1 MRLLHFEN
9 ADPLSSINSVSF
21 VNPAQGYVAFDNSIG
36 YTSDSGRTFTRKY
49 ITANNVDYNG
59 YFVNLLFGFAIEGVK
74 AINANT
80 VFVYGDYGGVPSI
93 LHSTNGGN
101 NYKLIYHSH
110 LQLNLANSI
119 RHMIFPRN
127 NLVGY
132 AVDYDRIIKTV
143 NGGLNWF
150 VVYESAASNFQRL
163 YANNND
169 TVFAEQTINFVGRLM
184 WTSNAGL
191 NWQNLP
197 LPNGP
202 LNGIAVYNSSNL
214 WASIGDNLYFT
225 SNNGQQWTAV
235 NDPMQSDIEFQDIQ
249 FVNDSTGFGLLGDGD
264 VYKSTDRGRI
274 WERLPADYNLDSFG
288 AELIHF
294 IHPNQFWI
302 AGVWGFVAINTNP
315 GLDPLPSAYFTVD
328 TMGLLATG
336 LVHLKNHSNTHY
348 SYRWY
353 KNDTL
358 ISTSYNAS
366 YTHNVFQLRDTIKLE
381 VLNATGSAIQ
391 ISHVNFH
398 RPVVIN
404 SFSPQSAGQGTEII
418 ISGEEF
424 NGAYSVSFG
433 GKEAAWFTV
442 VDNNTIRAVLDSGL
456 SGIVRVATLRNV
468 GTKAGFTFIPRPIVL
483 NFSPTSATAGSSVIV
498 NGQYL
503 ENTGVV
509 KIGGVPANFT
519 YISPTQI
526 SVTVPSG
533 PSGSIEVSTPGG
545 SHALGGFI
553 NLPTLSSFTPQ
564 SGTFGTYIAVT
575 GTSLTDINSVKIGG
589 LEADSFIIIS
599 STQIIAIPGEGNS
612 GSITVVKPGGSA
624 SQGFFEWYAPPVISS
639 IFPLSG
645 TAGTVVTIT
654 GTGFN
659 STPSSNIVYFGS
671 VKAVVTSGTTTSL
684 TVVVPNSAPFSP
696 VSVTNRGLTAYSSK
710 PFLVTF
716 TNGSKIDHES
726 FSNKW
731 VMPSDSARFPLFFTI
746 GDFDNDGKLDVV
758 FANIQEN
765 NQEPHLMTVLRN
777 TGTSSAISFSKSDLT
792 VSESPRKMSNA
803 DLDGDGKLDL
813 VMGSAI
819 DGSIKIYR
827 NTSSNGNISFANP
840 VTITGIEPGDNII
853 LSDIDKDGKTDML
866 NGKTIFRNI
875 SEIGALAF
883 TSRQL
888 LIEGSN
894 LILRDMDGDG
904 WDDVISGVLLTNN
917 IHVYRN
923 VSVKGHI
930 RFSSA
935 YLTACDGPWT
945 LFTGDVDGDGKPD
958 ILTQTHATNS
968 VRAFR
973 NTSSPGS
980 ISFEGFNDYA
990 LGIPNTNMSLHDLNG
1005 DGRLDV
1011 ITAHK
1016 NANLSLFENL
1026 SSTGAI
1032 VFDNQVS
1039 YDTVFFFG
1047 YNEVATADFNGD
1059 NRPDIIN
1066 GSYTTKAITIY
1077 INDIAPKPAILSFS
1091 PTIANSGDTITITG
1105 RNFSN
1110 VSVVSFGG
1118 TPAQSY
1124 TVISSTIIKAVIANG
1139 ESGKVSV
1146 TNNFGTGSLDGFN
1159 YGFGPVITQINPAS
1173 TPAGSDVTISGNYF
1187 GASPT
1192 ENVVYFGSV
1201 RATIKSANTQTMT
1214 VTVPKGFSPDHP
1226 LSVTANKFT
1235 GFSSKVFNPSFPGAT
1250 ENLTPNSFKTFDFYR
1265 YGESDAFD
1273 FDNDGKPDV
1282 FRSGSGVFIA
1292 RNTSQPGNLSFENDI
1307 SLPAGGPNNVVK
1319 SIAVDVDGDGMR
1331 DLVSA
1336 VNGFTPL
1343 ISVFKNISTPGNLVF
1358 GSRIDIIVSTYVREF
1373 RDIDAADIDKD
1384 GKPDIILTD
1393 YNSSILIL
1401 RNESK
1406 NNQIVLT
1413 PKPLLHIDNYIKS
1426 VSVADIDGD
1435 SYPDIVGS
1443 LRDVMLIGIWKNNS
1457 VPGFISFSPAQK
1469 YDFGIETE
1477 HLELADLNKDG
1488 RLDIIG
1494 AGGHFHKITLRKNIS
1509 SPGAIAFGN
1518 IQQYETGFEPWYINT
1533 SDVDGDE
1540 KIDVIVQNRYSKSVS
1555 ILKNNNSGDSISLQS
1570 AVNYALLEEGKSAV
1584 VADFDIDGKPDI
1596 LANTLYSSPSILLNN
1611 TGAFVISESCTN
1623 GSVTIGSDFTGASYQ
1638 WQQNTGSGFVSIT
1651 NNSNFSGTN
1660 SVNLQINN
1668 IPAGW
1673 NGYQYRCLVNGNKYS
1688 SIYQLSIVGTAV
1700 TPAVTISTPS
1710 TTACAG
1716 TSISFTAIAEHG
1728 GSSPSYQWKVNNLN
1742 AGSNQATFTS
1752 STLKNNDVV
1761 KVVLTSNAFCLTR
1774 ATDTSNEI
1782 VMTVRPKEAPSVTIS
1797 GNSVVNAGQ
1806 ASLLTTS
1813 IQHGGNSPRYQWQ
1826 DSTESHAWANIAN
1839 AVGQTITYTP
1849 AKTGDKIRCNLI
1861 SNDTCAT
1868 RPDAVSNVLTF
1879 TVNIPTSVGPVPAI
1893 QFGIRFFPNPATD
1906 IVILDSIKRSDGWQ
1920 TLSLLNAGG
1929 FKLFDI
1935 PDIRNQTQVRVNV
1948 QALRAGVYMIVLRRR
1963 SGEPAYIRFVK
1974 L

>member
-1 MRLLHFEN
+1 MRILHFEDS
-9 ADPLSSINSVSF
+9 DPISSINSISF

-36 YTSDSGRTFTRKY
+36 YTSDSGRSYTRKY
-49 ITANNVDYNG
+49 ITHSNVDYNG
-59 YFVNLLFGFAIEGVK
+59 YFVNLLFSFAIEGVK
-74 AINANT
+74 AVSTSTII
-80 VFVYGDYGGVPSI
+80 VYGDYGGVPSI
-93 LHSTNGGN
+93 LYSTNGGD

-119 RHMIFPRN
+119 RHMIFPLN

-143 NGGLNWF
+143 NGGLSWF
-150 VVYESAASNFQRL
+150 VVYESEASNFKRL

-169 TVFAEQTINFVGRLM
+169 TVFAVQTINFTGRM
-184 WTSNAGL
+184 IWTSNAGL

-197 LPNGP
+197 LPSGP
-202 LNGIAVYNSSNL
+202 LNGVAVYNSSNL
-214 WASIGDNLYFT
+214 WASVGYSLYF
-225 SNNGQQWTAV
+225 SANYGQQWTAI
-235 NDPMQSDIEFQDIQ
+235 NEPMQDGIYLNDMQ
-249 FVNDSTGFGLLGDGD
+249 FVNDSTGFGLSGGDA
-264 VYKSTDRGRI
+264 YKSTDGGRI
-274 WERLPADYNLDSFG
+274 WERLPTDYNIDSFG
-288 AELIHF
+288 AQLIHF

-302 AGVWGFVAINTNP
+302 AGLLDFMAINTNP

-328 TMGLLATG
+328 TTGLLATG
-336 LVHLKNHSNTHY
+336 LVHLKNHSNTRY
-348 SYRWY
+348 NYRWY

-366 YTHNVFQLRDTIKLE
+366 YNHNVFQLRDTIKLE
-381 VLNATGSAIQ
+381 VLNATGSAVQ
-391 ISHVNFH
+391 VRHVDFH
-398 RPVVIN
+398 RPVIIN
-404 SFSPQSAGQGTEII
+404 SFNPQSAGQGTEVI

-456 SGIVRVATLRNV
+456 SGIVRVATLRNI

-483 NFSPTSATAGSSVIV
+483 NFSPTAATAGSSVIV

-503 ENTGVV
+503 ENAGPV
-509 KIGGVPANFT
+509 KIGGVAANFN

-533 PSGSIEVSTPGG
+533 PSGPIEVVTPGG

-553 NLPTLSSFTPQ
+553 NLPTLSSFSPQ
-564 SGTFGTYIAVT
+564 SGTFGTYITVN

-589 LEADSFIIIS
+589 LQADSFIIVS

-612 GSITVVKPGGSA
+612 GSITVSKPGGSA
-624 SQGFFEWYAPPVISS
+624 SQGLFEWYAPPVISS
-639 IFPLSG
+639 ISPLSG
-645 TAGTVVTIT
+645 TAGTLVTVT

-659 STPSSNIVYFGS
+659 PIPSNNIVYFGS
-671 VKAVVTSGTTTSL
+671 VKAVVTSGSTTSL
-684 TVVVPNSAPFSP
+684 TVIVPNSAPFSP

-710 PFLVTF
+710 PFLLTF
-716 TNGSKIDHES
+716 TNGSKIDKES
-726 FSNKW
+726 FSNKL
-731 VMPSDSARFPLFFTI
+731 VIPADSAHFPLFFTV

-758 FANIQEN
+758 FANMDEN
-765 NQEPHLMTVLRN
+765 NREPYQLTVLRN
-777 TGTSSAISFSKSDLT
+777 TSIGSAISFSRSDL
-792 VSESPRKMSNA
+792 VISESPKNISTA

-813 VMGSAI
+813 AIGSAV
-819 DGSIKIYR
+819 DGSIRIYR
-827 NTSSNGNISFANP
+827 NTSLAGNISFANP
-840 VTITGIEPGDNII
+840 VTITGVEPGDNII

-888 LIEGSN
+888 LIEGSS
-894 LILRDMDGDG
+894 LMLRDMDGDG
-904 WDDVISGVLLTNN
+904 WDDILSGDLLTNN
-917 IHVYRN
+917 ILVFRN
-923 VSVKGHI
+923 ISVKGRI
-930 RFSSA
+930 GFSPA
-935 YLTACDGPWT
+935 YPTACEGPWT

-958 ILTQTHATNS
+958 LLTQTHATNS

-973 NTSSPGS
+973 NTSNQGT
-980 ISFEGFNDYA
+980 ISFEGFTDYA
-990 LGIPNTNMSLHDLNG
+990 LGMPNSNMSLHDLNG

-1016 NANLSLFENL
+1016 NANLSLLENL
-1026 SSTGAI
+1026 SSTGTI
-1032 VFDNQVS
+1032 VLENQVS

-1047 YNEVATADFNGD
+1047 YNEIATADFNGD
-1059 NRPDIIN
+1059 NKPDIIN
-1066 GSYTTKAITIY
+1066 GSFTTKAITIY
-1077 INDIAPKPAILSFS
+1077 INNVVPKPAILGFS
-1091 PTIANSGDTITITG
+1091 PTIAKSGDTITITG
-1105 RNFSN
+1105 RNFNN
-1110 VSVVSFGG
+1110 VSAVSFGT

-1124 TVISSTIIKAVIANG
+1124 TVISSTIIKAVVANG
-1139 ESGKVSV
+1139 ESGMVSV
-1146 TNNFGTGSLDGFN
+1146 TNNYGTGTLDGFN

-1173 TPAGSDVTISGNYF
+1173 APTGLDVIISGNYF
-1187 GASPT
+1187 GATPS

-1201 RATIKSANTQTMT
+1201 RANIKSANTQTIT
-1214 VTVPKGFSPDHP
+1214 ATVPKGFSTDHP
-1226 LSVTANKFT
+1226 VSITTNKFT
-1235 GFSSKVFNPSFPGAT
+1235 GFSSKIFYPSFPGAT
-1250 ENLTPNSFKTFDFYR
+1250 ENLTPNSFKNLDFYR

-1273 FDNDGKPDV
+1273 FDNDGKPDI

-1307 SLPAGGPNNVVK
+1307 SLTAGGPNNVVK
-1319 SIAVDVDGDGMR
+1319 SIAVDVDGDGIR
-1331 DLVSA
+1331 DLVSV
-1336 VNGFTPL
+1336 VNGFTPM

-1358 GSRIDIIVSTYVREF
+1358 GPRIDIIVSTYVREF
-1373 RDIDAADIDKD
+1373 RDIDAADIDRD
-1384 GKPDIILTD
+1384 GKPDIIITD
-1393 YNSSILIL
+1393 YNSSVLIL

-1413 PKPLLHIDNYIKS
+1413 PKPLLHIDHYIKS
-1426 VSVADIDGD
+1426 ISVADMDGD
-1435 SYPDIVGS
+1435 DYPDIVGS
-1443 LRDVMLIGIWKNNS
+1443 LRDVMLVGIWKNNS

-1469 YDFGIETE
+1469 FDIGVETE
-1477 HLELADLNKDG
+1477 HLDVADLNKDG

-1494 AGGHFHKITLRKNIS
+1494 AGGHFHEIALRRNLS
-1509 SPGAIAFGN
+1509 SPGTIAFGN
-1518 IQQYETGFEPWYINT
+1518 IQRYETGFEPWYINT

-1555 ILKNNNSGDSISLQS
+1555 ILKNSSSGDSISLQS
-1570 AVNYALLEEGKSAV
+1570 AVNYVLREEGKSAV

-1611 TGAFVISESCTN
+1611 TGAFIISESCTN
-1623 GSVTIGSDFTGASYQ
+1623 GNTIISSDFTGAVYQ

-1660 SVNLQINN
+1660 TANLQINN

-1688 SIYQLSIVGTAV
+1688 SVYLLSIVGTAV
-1700 TPAVTISTPS
+1700 TPTVTISTSS
-1710 TTACAG
+1710 TTICTG

-1728 GSSPSYQWKVNNLN
+1728 GSSPSYQWTVNNVN
-1742 AGSNQATFTS
+1742 TGANQATFTS

-1761 KVVLTSNAFCLTR
+1761 KVVLTSNAVCLTR
-1774 ATDTSNEI
+1774 TTDTSNEI
-1782 VMTVRPKEAPSVTIS
+1782 VMTVRPKETPSITIS
-1797 GNSVVNAGQ
+1797 GNSVVNHGQ
-1806 ASLLTTS
+1806 ATLLTTS

-1826 DSTESHAWANIAN
+1826 DSTESHSWSTISN
-1839 AVGQTITYTP
+1839 AVGQTISYTP
-1849 AKTGDKIRCNLI
+1849 VKTGDKIRCNLI
-1861 SNDTCAT
+1861 SNDSCAI
-1868 RPDAVSNVLTF
+1868 RPDAVSNALIF
-1879 TVNIPTSVGPVPAI
+1879 TVNIPTSVGPIPAI

-1935 PDIRNQTQVRVNV
+1935 PDIRNETQIRINV